1 MLQRV
6 RNEFAVRP
14 GTPRRVLALLQNG
27 IMSMLREE
35 LVAEAIVRQMPSL
48 SREEFSRRMTC
59 LGNHPDGRI
68 AQAYACFL
76 LLRRQPPSPEKS
88 FHWAQMTA
96 TLRQAL
102 QEEEK
107 NG

>member
-1 MLQRV
+1 MDAAACSR
-6 RNEFAVRP
+6 A
-14 GTPRRVLALLQNG
+14 LANG

-35 LVAEAIVRQMPSL
+35 LAAEAIVRQMPSL
-48 SREEFSRRMTC
+48 GREEFSRRMTC

-102 QEEEK
+102 QEKEK
-107 NG
+107 YG

>member
-1 MLQRV
+1 
-6 RNEFAVRP
+6 
-14 GTPRRVLALLQNG
+14 
-27 IMSMLREE
+27 MSMLREE
-35 LVAEAIVRQMPSL
+35 LAAEVIVRQMPSL

-68 AQAYACFL
+68 AQAYVCFL

-102 QEEEK
+102 QEKEK